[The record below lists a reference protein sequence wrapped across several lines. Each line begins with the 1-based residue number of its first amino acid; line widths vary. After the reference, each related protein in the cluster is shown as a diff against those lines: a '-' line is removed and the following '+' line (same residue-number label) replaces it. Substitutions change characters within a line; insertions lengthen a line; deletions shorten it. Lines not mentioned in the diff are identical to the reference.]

1 MKPSKVWFALA
12 AIVVQ
17 ALLLVS
23 PVLADT
29 YKVFLLE
36 TDEATF
42 FSGMDASGDV
52 TLAYEP
58 DNFGNCP
65 YGTPNCYVTFTG
77 GVGTSTADAPPVF
90 TLDDGTPC
98 SPAVPSGITVIQ
110 GVCNNGREAF
120 TAYVS
125 GQVKPDLFTG
135 PDVADLLPA
144 EGGGE
149 GGGDFLYLDSE
160 GDIVWNDPSSEY
172 WYEAFDL
179 TSETPEPSS
188 LLLFGTGA
196 LAALGAMRRRRFIG
210 PKESSD

>member
-1 MKPSKVWFALA
+1 MKPSKLWFSLAALA
-12 AIVVQ
+12 VQ

-29 YKVFLLE
+29 YQIANLGS
-36 TDEATF
+36 DEARF
-42 FSGMDASGDV
+42 FYGMDASGDV

-65 YGTPNCYVTFTG
+65 YGVPNCYVTFTG
-77 GVGTSTADAPPVF
+77 GVETSTADAPPVF

-98 SPAVPSGITVIQ
+98 SPAVPSGLALIQ

-120 TAYVS
+120 TAQIL
-125 GQVKPDLFTG
+125 GPNLIKPGLYTG
-135 PDVADLLPA
+135 PDITELLP
-144 EGGGE
+144 GE
-149 GGGDFLYLDSE
+149 GEGVFLYLDSE

-172 WYEAFDL
+172 WFEALDL

-188 LLLFGTGA
+188 LLLLGTGA
-196 LAALGAMRRRRFIG
+196 LAALGAMRRRFIESKG
-210 PKESSD
+210 SSD